1 MSVNITT
8 AATLCTVR
16 IEAHSD
22 AALSRGTGYFYQI
35 ETPSNEAGFV
45 NVSPVIVTNKHVVA
59 GADVLKITLDIVRKN
74 ADVASDGSV
83 DWQERQVFEIGV
95 LDSVLMHPDASVD
108 LCIIQMGHV
117 LNKISAEMTPKNF
130 FLNKQWRLSESEV
143 SQIRPIEPVIMVG
156 YPNGIWDSV
165 NNKPIVRKGLSA
177 TNCLTRWNDE
187 RYFVIDCACFPGSSG
202 SPVFLYEDGVYRN
215 DQGAVTAGTR
225 IKLLG
230 TLWGG
235 PTYTAE
241 GKLVSKPIPSLFT
254 TGADSVPVV
263 NIMMNLG
270 FVIHADALDDFVPL
284 LLDLQRKSGLSS

>member
-1 MSVNITT
+1 MPVNITT

-22 AALSRGTGYFYQI
+22 TTLSRGTGYFYQI
-35 ETPSNEAGFV
+35 EIPSNEAGFV
-45 NVSPVIVTNKHVVA
+45 NVTPVIVTNKHVVA
-59 GADVLKITLDIVRKN
+59 GAKVLKITLDLIRKD
-74 ADVASDGSV
+74 ADIASDGSV
-83 DWQERQVFEIGV
+83 GWQDRRVFEIGV
-95 LDSVLMHPDASVD
+95 ADSVLMHPDSSVD
-108 LCIIQMGHV
+108 LCIIQLGHV
-117 LNKISAEMTPKNF
+117 LNKIEKDLTPKNF
-130 FLNKQWRLSESEV
+130 FLNKSWRLNESEV
-143 SQIRPIEPVIMVG
+143 AQIRPIESVIMVG

-177 TNCLTRWNDE
+177 TSCLTRCNGE
-187 RYFVIDCACFPGSSG
+187 PYFVIDCACFPGSSG
-202 SPVFLYEDGVYRN
+202 SPVFLYEDGVYQTGR
-215 DQGAVTAGTR
+215 GEVTAGTR

-254 TGADSVPVV
+254 TGVDSVPVV

-270 FVIHADALDDFVPL
+270 YVVHADALDDFVPL
-284 LLDLQRKSGLSS
+284 LLDLQRKMG